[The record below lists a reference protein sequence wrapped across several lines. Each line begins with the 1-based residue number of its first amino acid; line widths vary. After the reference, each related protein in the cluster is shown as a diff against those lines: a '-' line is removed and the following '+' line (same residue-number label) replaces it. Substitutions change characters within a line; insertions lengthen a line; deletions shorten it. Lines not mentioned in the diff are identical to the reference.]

1 MTILWDWSQS
11 FQIWLWNLI
20 APLLSHVI
28 RQSFTTTYKW
38 LAMWFIKEFHI
49 KISQLVF
56 NIIIFVCIIYNF
68 LSLIISAYSVWVL
81 SPYTLN
87 IHPEFTKIYNN
98 LSNNFTKT
106 LLLATSISSGGNGD
120 NDHVKRYLRGHCSWR
135 FTTNWRRNLQAFSK
149 KVIHS
154 VAWIVDNFFRI

>member
-1 MTILWDWSQS
+1 MTILWGWSQS
-11 FQIWLWNLI
+11 FQISLRNLI

-81 SPYTLN
+81 SAYTLN
-87 IHPEFTKIYNN
+87 IHPEFTRIYNN
-98 LSNNFTKT
+98 LLNNFTKT
-106 LLLATSISSGGNGD
+106 LLLATSICVAIVTMTMWNCTLED
-120 NDHVKRYLRGHCSWR
+120 TAHEV
-135 FTTNWRRNLQAFSK
+135 LQQTGEGIYKHFQK
-149 KVIHS
+149 KLYIP
-154 VAWIVDNFFRI
+154 